1 MKYVVCYSGGHN
13 SALAAVET
21 VRRFGRENVIL
32 LNHNISSK
40 VESIKIKEFKKRV
53 AEYLHLQITFAN
65 CENFEEKTPL
75 SLCLEHGRI
84 KFRVGREICTYYLK
98 TKPFYDWLEG
108 NYPVEKGSISEEITL
123 IYGFDS
129 CEVRRIQRRRSFL
142 LGIGYRSMYPLAEWE
157 RTIHEIEEIGISRPE
172 VYRASKHAN
181 CDGCLKAGKQH
192 WYKIYCCRPDIY
204 EEAKE
209 VEERLG
215 YSIIK
220 NEFLAD
226 LELEFERMRLAGIP
240 ASENMDSY
248 WFWNYAKK

>member
-13 SALAAVET
+13 SAIAAIET
-21 VRRFGRENVIL
+21 VRRFGREKVIL
-32 LNHNISSK
+32 LNHDISSK
-40 VESIKIKEFKKRV
+40 VESIKIKEFKKRI
-53 AEYLHLQITFAN
+53 AENLKVQISYSN
-65 CENFEEKTPL
+65 CKNFKNQTPL
-75 SLCLEHGRI
+75 SLCVEHGAI
-84 KFRVGREICTYYLK
+84 KFRAGREICTYYLK
-98 TKPFYDWLEG
+98 TRPFYDWLEE
-108 NYPVEKGSISEEITL
+108 NYPVEKGTISEEITL

-129 CEVRRIQRRRSFL
+129 TEVRRIQRRRSFL

-172 VYRASKHAN
+172 VYKASKHAN

-192 WYKIYCCRPDIY
+192 WYKVYCCRPDIY

-209 VEERLG
+209 VEGKLD

-220 NEFLAD
+220 NTFLRD
-226 LELEFERMRLAGIP
+226 LEPEFERMRLTGIP
-240 ASENMDSY
+240 ATENMDSY